1 MYEVLPTEPLHEM
14 KEHICNVVSEIKD
27 QLSQEE
33 KQLCV
38 KTIELVTQTKEPLC
52 GSDREMAIV
61 LSRKKYQA
69 FSIQGQRSAFKKVF

>member
-1 MYEVLPTEPLHEM
+1 MYEVLPTEPLHDM